1 MDFLKKTVG
10 GRPGSDASARA
21 RLYNF
26 CKSLAED
33 LLQEQRRA
41 IGCSVLVAVCRLRQ
55 SVFRNAPS
63 ARTMMEIG
71 ASIFFTEYSISPA
84 ELGMALEERGFDS
97 LWVAE
102 HSHIPVTRRFSP
114 PGGGELTRQYYD
126 VMDPFVTLSVA
137 AAVTKRLKLATGVC
151 LVPQ

>member
-1 MDFLKKTVG
+1 
-10 GRPGSDASARA
+10 
-21 RLYNF
+21 
-26 CKSLAED
+26 
-33 LLQEQRRA
+33 
-41 IGCSVLVAVCRLRQ
+41 
-55 SVFRNAPS
+55 
-63 ARTMMEIG
+63 MMEIG

-84 ELGMALEERGFDS
+84 ELPVALEERGFDS

-114 PGGGELTRQYYD
+114 PGSGELTRQYYD

-151 LVPQ
+151 LVPQRDTIQTAKLVASIDQISGGRFIFGTAAAGMRRRWRTTARSTPPASSACASRSRR

>member
-1 MDFLKKTVG
+1 
-10 GRPGSDASARA
+10 
-21 RLYNF
+21 
-26 CKSLAED
+26 
-33 LLQEQRRA
+33 
-41 IGCSVLVAVCRLRQ
+41 
-55 SVFRNAPS
+55 
-63 ARTMMEIG
+63 MEIG

-84 ELGMALEERGFDS
+84 ELAVALEERGFDS

-126 VMDPFVTLSVA
+126 FMDPFVTLSVA

-151 LVPQ
+151 LVPQRDTISGQMGPGFRQDSGPRTVSSRAGRPPAGGELACRILNGLTMDDGRVE